1 MKENILYLE
10 CRGCYFFKNDLIN
23 NISDV
28 GNYRVGAY
36 THRIQAK
43 DGRAYILEFTQ
54 YDRKETRYFSLR
66 TGKPLKHPKYETVLE
81 NALHIGTEFERQEE
95 NGYFT
100 SWRNSKLEKELHD
113 KKLYRFT
120 KADILKAVNEISI
133 KPYDK
138 IVLLSNENLV
148 ELLPKIYQLGGYRER
163 NILDNLTEVKTKDYT
178 KDYQIY
184 TFISENGDTF
194 DYELNSRR
202 ITG

>member
-1 MKENILYLE
+1 M
-10 CRGCYFFKNDLIN
+10 
-23 NISDV
+23 
-28 GNYRVGAY
+28 
-36 THRIQAK
+36 
-43 DGRAYILEFTQ
+43 
-54 YDRKETRYFSLR
+54 R

-178 KDYQIY
+178 KDYQVY

>member
-10 CRGCYFFKNDLIN
+10 CRGCYFFKNDRIN

-178 KDYQIY
+178 KDYQVY